1 MVILQVGSGL
11 AFSEYLD
18 LWMRLAPW
26 ILFRFCLV
34 ERRSELCLVGK
45 STQVLY
51 IPNSY
56 RRELSSV
63 WVVEMDKEMSPYW
76 GNT

>member
-26 ILFRFCLV
+26 ILFGFCLV

-45 STQVLY
+45 STQVMY

-56 RRELSSV
+56 RRELNSV
-63 WVVEMDKEMSPYW
+63 WVVEMDKEMSPY
-76 GNT
+76 